1 VKFILSN
8 YIEKALAKAQYDKL
22 DDNSYA
28 GRIPVCLGV
37 VAFAKTLKECEDE
50 LRSALEDWIYL
61 GLRQGHR
68 LPVLQG
74 INLNRKIRRESM
86 ESLRN

>member
-1 VKFILSN
+1 VRFVLSN

-37 VAFAKTLKECEDE
+37 VAFGKTLKECEDE
-50 LRSALEDWIYL
+50 LQSVLEEWIYL

-74 INLNRKIRRESM
+74 INLNREIRREPM
-86 ESLRN
+86 ESL